1 MDKKKLKILI
11 LSCNTGE
18 GHNMAARAICEQC
31 KAEGHEAE
39 VVDYLAIHSRFTS
52 WFISGFYIGLAKYFP
67 HVFGFFYNGMG
78 FLSRKVH
85 VGRSSV
91 YWLNALAAPRLRKFL
106 EKGNYDAVVC
116 SHMFAAECLTRL
128 KRRGKQVPPSI
139 MVSTDYTCY
148 PHLEEVESDLF
159 VLAHEDLL
167 PDFEKRGFDP
177 AVLRPCGIP
186 IGMRFQGLPSRAEAR
201 EQLGLSND
209 AHVYLV
215 MGGSMGAG
223 HIRSFTKRLSS
234 ELQNGKIFVICGKNK
249 RLKKSLERHV
259 GRTHHNVVI
268 LGFTKEIPTYMAA
281 CDVLYT
287 KPGGLTSTEA
297 IVCHT
302 PMISTKP
309 IPGCETDNRD
319 FFLSHGVADYAK
331 TVEQKV
337 ESGRR
342 LAENAREQAR
352 MKEAQEA
359 FAKPNAALNIV
370 RLIEEELCK
379 E

>member
-18 GHNMAARAICEQC
+18 GHNMAARAICERC
-31 KAEGHEAE
+31 EAEGHDAE
-39 VVDYLAIHSRFTS
+39 VVDFLAIHSRFTS
-52 WFISGFYIGLAKYFP
+52 RFISGFYIGLAKYFP

-78 FLSRKVH
+78 LLSRKVH

-91 YWLNALAAPRLRKFL
+91 YWLNALVAPRLRRFL
-106 EKGNYDAVVC
+106 EKGKYDAVVC

-128 KRRGKQVPPSI
+128 KRRGVKVPPFV

-148 PHLEEVESDLF
+148 PHLEEVEADRF
-159 VLAHEDLL
+159 VLPHEELI
-167 PDFEKRGFDP
+167 PTFESRGFDP
-177 AVLRPCGIP
+177 AILRPCGIP
-186 IGMRFQGLPSRAEAR
+186 VGMRFQGLPSRAEAR
-201 EQLGLSND
+201 ERLGLL
-209 AHVYLV
+209 AEEHVYLV

-223 HIRSFTKRLSS
+223 HIRSFTKRLST
-234 ELQNGKIFVICGKNK
+234 EMENGKILVICGRNN
-249 RLKKSLERHV
+249 RLKKSLERRV
-259 GRTHHNVVI
+259 AKTHPNVEI

-309 IPGCETDNRD
+309 IPGCETDNRN
-319 FFLSHGVADYAK
+319 FFLAHGVADYAK

-337 ESGRR
+337 ECGRR
-342 LAENAREQAR
+342 LAQDAERQVL
-352 MKEAQEA
+352 MKKAQEA
-359 FAKPNAALNIV
+359 FANPDAALDIV
-370 RLIEEELCK
+370 RLLEEELCK
-379 E
+379 M